1 MGAHEILAAAWAD
14 RRKRYVLTAGITL
27 VALFAVVATIV
38 ATVRSQNSSTDST
51 VFAPTIDHAEGGTQ
65 GSVKAP
71 SSGPTPEPPSTLSGE
86 VSTSSPA
93 PLSPNAIHGG
103 SSTTPTPT
111 PPPNLVY
118 TCSAMD
124 PTSVCYIPPTNSPL
138 YCSLDKAIDP
148 NLVYIAAPSVG
159 NTNAG
164 FAMEQQ
170 CASGD
175 RCTYGCEPPFVA
187 SSNGWNNAD
196 CIPYLS
202 LCPPYSASTARGGL
216 YCDKGRLILDSP
228 SQPLCVPGLNTSFV
242 TNNVPAIMSTCQRV
256 TPGNGAPMIG
266 LEAGP
271 GQTKQL
277 AVFPQWYWRGVSA
290 QHVVHLPGTRR
301 IAACQRNADPLSMN
315 AQGIDAMPFFLGGGS
330 LPGSAC
336 AACAQHSLA
345 FNEHFDFR
353 KAYSKVPGYGVR
365 VRNCNDVTCGPVQ
378 CDATYVYNAASDT
391 LDAYWVKYNT
401 VFGPTAAGC
410 IADVVVGQGWT
421 SRDGTSK
428 YTLYEYYP
436 TSASGQQAASCSGCS
451 PAPTFDAT
459 RCSKIRQP
467 LAAKFGSGVSPA
479 QYVCTPVGAAVGMA
493 GTLTVLSATSTNDA
507 SKTGWLTATVQI
519 EIFVACVLAVIVVV
533 AVMRARRI
541 PAASN
546 TSAADTVIL
555 EPQPLTEL
563 PMQWTPDRRGSMHV
577 NRTTY
582 VARSSTTFEPHPDV
596 SED

>member
-277 AVFPQWYWRGVSA
+277 AVFPQ
-290 QHVVHLPGTRR
+290 
-301 IAACQRNADPLSMN
+301 
-315 AQGIDAMPFFLGGGS
+315 
-330 LPGSAC
+330 
-336 AACAQHSLA
+336 
-345 FNEHFDFR
+345 
-353 KAYSKVPGYGVR
+353 AYSKVPGYGVR

-401 VFGPTAAGC
+401 V
-410 IADVVVGQGWT
+410 VGQGWT

-428 YTLYEYYP
+428 YTLYE
-436 TSASGQQAASCSGCS
+436 
-451 PAPTFDAT
+451 
-459 RCSKIRQP
+459 
-467 LAAKFGSGVSPA
+467 FGSGVSPA